1 MDEEILLSLTSSI
14 NKLGTSLRIQSE
26 RLFEFENMMTKD
38 VNDAVTNLENSFE
51 SVLETS
57 HSADDCLRKLKLVK
71 KQNNIFRFLN
81 IIRNTRHHS
90 SSKLPFALTKNIL
103 SGENSGE
110 IYRHSISIDE
120 QIINPPAIIPLEIT
134 KYFEITSDY
143 VKQGRYKQEHMDA
156 ILEELN
162 LENFNKS
169 INENGLQI
177 VLDMSPILIAST
189 HYLFSIIN
197 QNNLNLKLLDDA
209 DTYFSYFTS
218 KKSLKLLKPK
228 IYLSKESQN

>member
-38 VNDAVTNLENSFE
+38 VNDAITNLENSFE

-57 HSADDCLRKLKLVK
+57 HSADDCLRKLKLVE

-81 IIRNTRHHS
+81 IIRNIRHHS
-90 SSKLPFALTKNIL
+90 ASKLPFALTKNIL

-110 IYRHSISIDE
+110 IYRHSISIDG
-120 QIINPPAIIPLEIT
+120 QISNPPSIIPLEIT

-143 VKQGRYKQEHMDA
+143 VEQGRYKQEHMDA

-169 INENGLQI
+169 INENGLQV

-189 HYLFSIIN
+189 HYLFNIIK

-209 DTYFSYFTS
+209 DTYFSHFTS
-218 KKSLKLLKPK
+218 MKSLKLLKPK
-228 IYLSKESQN
+228 IYLPKESQN